1 MYVRSSATV
10 DGEPE
15 LVAAGLRDPDVD
27 SDALTETVPRRVAD
41 ASADALLVAVPPLVA
56 DAASERDS
64 VGGADG
70 SVAECDADSS
80 IDGDADSEPA
90 ADGDGGAEPGA
101 DRDAARD
108 ARVAVAEAV
117 RGLVGV
123 TDSGATCATTWQ
135 RKRRRSV
142 CCAIVITPGS
152 DTNSASDSANDDGGA
167 ELRAYVRQRV

>member
-27 SDALTETVPRRVAD
+27 SDALTETVPRLVAD

-101 DRDAARD
+101 DRDAATD
-108 ARVAVAEAV
+108 ACVAVAEAV
-117 RGLVGV
+117 RELVGIV
-123 TDSGATCATTWQ
+123 TAAT
-135 RKRRRSV
+135 RRRRRRRRSMGV
-142 CCAIVITPGS
+142 AQRAG
-152 DTNSASDSANDDGGA
+152 DDDGMKTVRWA
-167 ELRAYVRQRV
+167 ER